1 MRGFTTAVKRSFHDE
16 LKMQAIK
23 LLLSIIEG
31 SIELPVYRQIADSM
45 DDFII
50 LQRRMQQIY
59 KSFVSDELMLDPE
72 KASVSTVNA
81 HLRKTSFQ
89 GAIREGFDIF
99 CLIN

>member
-1 MRGFTTAVKRSFHDE
+1 MRGFTTALKRSFHDE

-59 KSFVSDELMLDPE
+59 KSFVSDELQLDPE
-72 KASVSTVNA
+72 KASVATVNA
-81 HLRKTSFQ
+81 HLRKESF
-89 GAIREGFDIF
+89 
-99 CLIN
+99 

>member
-59 KSFVSDELMLDPE
+59 KSFVSDEQMLDP
-72 KASVSTVNA
+72 KRPAF
-81 HLRKTSFQ
+81 L
-89 GAIREGFDIF
+89 
-99 CLIN
+99 L